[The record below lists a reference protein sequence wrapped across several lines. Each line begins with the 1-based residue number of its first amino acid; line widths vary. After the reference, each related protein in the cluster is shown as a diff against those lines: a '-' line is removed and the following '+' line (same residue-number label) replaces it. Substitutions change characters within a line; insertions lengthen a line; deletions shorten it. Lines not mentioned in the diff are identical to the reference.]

1 MSESDP
7 ALRREVLSCS
17 FGAFEPCKY
26 LALMLESPSSHYGK
40 MLFGLIS
47 VSQNPLD
54 YLFTFCTYDRLRAK
68 EAFMDNRLNKIRK
81 EMSALRADMLRAEDV
96 IRDQVNHD
104 RHCTDM
110 ARRVLE
116 IRARMTA
123 MVAEW
128 KLLGGYVQLP
138 TVEERLK
145 ERRGV
150 PARRPRYAR
159 PPMMQKRRR
168 VAKS

>member
-1 MSESDP
+1 
-7 ALRREVLSCS
+7 
-17 FGAFEPCKY
+17 
-26 LALMLESPSSHYGK
+26 
-40 MLFGLIS
+40 
-47 VSQNPLD
+47 
-54 YLFTFCTYDRLRAK
+54 
-68 EAFMDNRLNKIRK
+68 MDNRLNKIRK
-81 EMSALRADMLRAEDV
+81 EMSALRADMLHAEDV

-104 RHCTDM
+104 QDCTES
-110 ARRVLE
+110 AQRVLE
-116 IRARMTA
+116 MRARMTA

-145 ERRGV
+145 EKRGV

>member
-1 MSESDP
+1 
-7 ALRREVLSCS
+7 
-17 FGAFEPCKY
+17 
-26 LALMLESPSSHYGK
+26 
-40 MLFGLIS
+40 
-47 VSQNPLD
+47 
-54 YLFTFCTYDRLRAK
+54 
-68 EAFMDNRLNKIRK
+68 MDNRLNKIRK
-81 EMSALRADMLRAEDV
+81 EMTALRADMLRAEDV

-104 RHCTDM
+104 QDCTEG

-116 IRARMTA
+116 MRARMTA

-128 KLLGGYVQLP
+128 KLLGGCAHLP

-145 ERRGV
+145 EKRGA

-168 VAKS
+168 VAKA